1 MPAKPDPTVP
11 DVPVPAAS
19 VTVSQTL
26 TVSDGTSDVLH
37 GDTDADASSSL
48 TVKV

>member
-19 VTVSQTL
+19 VPVLIPVTVKEELASAS
-26 TVSDGTSDVLH
+26 VSPYKTSEVP
-37 GDTDADASSSL
+37 SE